1 MLLKKF
7 TYGYDKPAKIPK
19 NWVWLPTRHTLSV
32 ESFLLITL
40 HVSGPLTHHQ
50 ESAVDVIQNFLHP
63 YGYVCCSV
71 CWCWCFQIT
80 ALSLLPRTCRVI
92 NKKLSTESVRLVGNH
107 IQS

>member
-1 MLLKKF
+1 MKLSPSRVEVKNALSFTSTRPLMLGHTVWQIFLLTKK
-7 TYGYDKPAKIPK
+7 YA
-19 NWVWLPTRHTLSV
+19 WVWLPTRRTLSV

-71 CWCWCFQIT
+71 CCKHKLNSVT
-80 ALSLLPRTCRVI
+80 VI
-92 NKKLSTESVRLVGNH
+92 V
-107 IQS
+107 Q